1 MNTQCTTTELEFQPC
16 GHRNVTAR
24 LDGGR
29 ISSDAGALLLRE
41 VDTRLGLID
50 RAGKCFRD
58 YRDPRVTEH
67 SVRELVA
74 QRIFALAMGYEDLND
89 HDELRQDSVLAMLV
103 GKSDL
108 IGKTRPRSRDRGYP
122 LASSSTLNRLELG
135 DAEKAPKSR
144 NKRIVGDLTR
154 ISHQTIE

>member
-1 MNTQCTTTELEFQPC
+1 MNTQCTTTELEFQPY

-24 LDGGR
+24 FDGGR

-41 VDTRLGLID
+41 VDTRLGLVD

-58 YRDPRVTEH
+58 YRDPRVTGH
-67 SVRELVA
+67 SVRELLA
-74 QRIFALAMGYEDLND
+74 QRIFALAMGCEYLND

-103 GKSDL
+103 
-108 IGKTRPRSRDRGYP
+108 GKTRPRSRDRGYP
-122 LASSSTLNRLELG
+122 LASSSTLNCLEPG

-144 NKRIVGDLTR
+144 NKRIVGDHKGVRSSVRGCVHR
-154 ISHQTIE
+154 IL